1 MHARNYWE
9 GQAIITHEDNDNE
22 LLAWS
27 IRQFRRTILS
37 DFIYGMVQAFEDFDY
52 SLPQMATLLFLDE
65 QGELTIKQVAEAL
78 GRSVSATS
86 RLLDQL
92 VTRGMIHRR
101 EDERDRRAKLVA
113 ITEQGRALIATL
125 EQRRAEAQLSVM
137 DYLSAEERVTVTRG
151 MVLLAEAAQRRR
163 EQHESPTTRTK
174 ASKTS

>member
-1 MHARNYWE
+1 M
-9 GQAIITHEDNDNE
+9 
-22 LLAWS
+22 
-27 IRQFRRTILS
+27 
-37 DFIYGMVQAFEDFDY
+37 
-52 SLPQMATLLFLDE
+52 
-65 QGELTIKQVAEAL
+65 
-78 GRSVSATS
+78 RSVSATS

-125 EQRRAEAQLSVM
+125 EQRRAEAQISVM